1 MPTSTYE
8 PIATYTLP
16 DSTTNSFAFTII
28 PTTFQHLVLVVN
40 FSATQDARVVR
51 LNFNNDT
58 GPNYEMMGFGGNSGT
73 INDSEGFLLDAI
85 TSPVLSGTTTT
96 QYLPTIFNIFNYKST
111 NQYKQLTFRG
121 AGQTETNY
129 FGAVW
134 RDLAAINRI
143 DISIQDPSPKLFKIT
158 SMATLYG
165 IRS

>member
-1 MPTSTYE
+1 MPTTTYE

-16 DSTTNSFAFTII
+16 DSTTNSFAFTSI
-28 PTTFQHLVLVVN
+28 PSTFQHLVLVVN
-40 FSATQDARVVR
+40 FSTTQDARVVK
-51 LNFNNDT
+51 LNFNNDF
-58 GPNYEMMGFGGNSGT
+58 GINYEMMGFGGNNAT

-96 QYLPTIFNIFNYKST
+96 QYLPQIFNIYNYKNP
-111 NQYKQLTFRG
+111 NQYTQVTFRG
-121 AGQTETNY
+121 AGQVETNY

-143 DISIQDPSPKLFKIT
+143 DISIQDPSPKLFKIG